1 MKIGIAPGVL
11 DADGYGRW
19 GDEAYRK
26 LKEHGF
32 LAVDFNMV
40 HTESLLYTL
49 PQQEADAIL
58 LHQKALAAEAGV
70 EITQVHGPWRWP
82 AQDGS
87 PEDRAERLEKMQ
99 QSIRMTAVLGCKN
112 WVIHPIMP
120 LGVNDAGTEDAAKTW
135 DLNLEFMGQLLQTA
149 KAYDVTICFE
159 NMPML
164 DFSLSKPEDILRFV
178 KQMNDEH
185 FKICLD
191 TGHVSV
197 FRELNLAEEVRRL
210 GDEIRVLHVH
220 DNKNSLD
227 LHLFPYQG
235 VIHWPEFAKAL
246 MDIGYTG
253 SFSLETMP
261 PSKLPDD
268 IFGDM
273 CKNLAQ
279 IGAYITRDIS

>member
-1 MKIGIAPGVL
+1 MKIGIAPGIL

-19 GDEAYRK
+19 GDDAYRK
-26 LKEHGF
+26 LIEHGF
-32 LAVDFNMV
+32 SAADFDMV
-40 HTESLLYTL
+40 HTDSRLYTA
-49 PQQEADAIL
+49 PWSVTEGIL
-58 LHQKALAAEAGV
+58 LRQKELAAEAGV

-82 AQDGS
+82 PKDDT
-87 PEDRAERLEKMQ
+87 PENRAERLEKMKK
-99 QSIRMTAVLGCKN
+99 SIAMTAVLGCRN

-120 LGVNDAGTEDAAKTW
+120 FGVNEAGTEVAAKTW
-135 DLNLEFMGQLLQTA
+135 DMNLEFMGQLLQTA
-149 KAYDVTICFE
+149 KFHDVTICFE

-164 DFSLSKPEDILRFV
+164 DFSLSKPVDILRFV
-178 KQMNDEH
+178 KEMNDEH

-235 VIHWPEFAKAL
+235 VIDWPEFAKAL
-246 MDIGYTG
+246 KDVGYSG
-253 SFSLETMP
+253 SFSLEVK
-261 PSKLPDD
+261 PSGKLPDD
-268 IFGDM
+268 IFGDL
-273 CKNLAQ
+273 CKGLAKT
-279 IGAYITRDIS
+279 GAYIVRDI